1 MKKLT
6 FPGSNGHKLSARLDL
21 PDTEI
26 KSYALYAH
34 CFTCTK
40 DVFAAGRISTAL
52 NALGI
57 AVLRFDFAGL
67 GSSEGDFSDTN
78 FTTNV
83 QDLIKAADF
92 MRAEIK
98 APSILIGH
106 SLGGSAALLAA
117 HSIPEIKAIATIGAP
132 ADVTHVTHHFTAHM
146 DEIMGKGHADLELV
160 GRPFKIKKQFIED
173 LHAQNLDKAIKT
185 LKKPL
190 LILHSPID
198 STVGIENAEHIYKLA
213 KHPKSF
219 ITLNTADHLLNDHAD
234 AAYAGRM
241 IAAWA
246 SQYAGYKLTD
256 IDHMKPIRD
265 GDVVVRSSQFGKF
278 QQYVQMGRHFIIADE
293 PQSAGGNNTGADPY
307 ELLLA
312 SLGAC
317 TSMTIK
323 MYAEHK
329 KLPLKSVEVYL
340 GHEKIYA
347 ADCET
352 CENKEGKIDKITR
365 EIVLKGDDL
374 TPENRAKMIEIAN
387 KCPVHKTLMGEMM
400 IETKEKIAGS
410 NRK

>member
-1 MKKLT
+1 MQKLT
-6 FPGSNGHKLSARLDL
+6 FTGSNGHKLSARLDT

-26 KSYALYAH
+26 KAYALYAH

-40 DVFAAGRISTAL
+40 DVFAAGRIATAL
-52 NALGI
+52 SALGI
-57 AVLRFDFAGL
+57 AVFRFDFAGL
-67 GSSEGDFSDTN
+67 GGSEGDFSDTN

-83 QDLIKAADF
+83 EDIIKAADF
-92 MRAEIK
+92 MRAEVK
-98 APSILIGH
+98 APKILIGH

-117 HSIPEIKAIATIGAP
+117 HDIPEIKAVATIGAP
-132 ADVTHVTHHFTAHM
+132 ADVTHVTHHFKDHIE
-146 DEIMGKGHADLELV
+146 EIETKGHADLKLV
-160 GRPFKIKKQFIED
+160 GRPFTIKKQFLDD
-173 LHAQNLDKAIKT
+173 LHAQNLDEAIRT

-219 ITLNTADHLLNDHAD
+219 ITLNCADHLLNEHKD

-246 SQYAGYKLTD
+246 SHYAGYKLTD
-256 IDHMKPIRD
+256 IDHMKPVRD
-265 GDVVVRSSQFGKF
+265 GAVVVRSSGFGKF
-278 QQYVQMGRHFIIADE
+278 QQHIQMGRHFIVADE
-293 PQSAGGNNTGADPY
+293 PQDVGGDNTGADPY

-329 KLPLKSVEVYL
+329 GLPLKGIEVHL
-340 GHEKIYA
+340 DHEKIHA
-347 ADCET
+347 ADCAT
-352 CENKEGKIDKITR
+352 CENNDGKVDKITR
-365 EIVLKGDDL
+365 EIILKGDDL
-374 TPENRAKMIEIAN
+374 TPEQRARMIEIAE
-387 KCPVHKTLMGEMM
+387 KCPVHQTLMGKMI
-400 IETKEKIAGS
+400 IETIEKQ
-410 NRK
+410 

>member
-1 MKKLT
+1 MSSEKIK
-6 FPGSNGHKLSARLDL
+6 FKGSNDHILAARLDT

-26 KSYALYAH
+26 KAYALYAH

-40 DVFAAGRISTAL
+40 DVFAASRIATAL

-57 AVLRFDFAGL
+57 AVFRFDFAGL
-67 GSSEGDFSDTN
+67 GGSEGEFSDTN

-83 QDLIKAADF
+83 EDIIKAAAY
-92 MRAEIK
+92 MRENLK
-98 APSILIGH
+98 APKILIGH

-117 HSIPEIKAIATIGAP
+117 HKIPEIKAVATIGAP
-132 ADVTHVTHHFTAHM
+132 ADVTHVTHHFKDHIE
-146 DEIMGKGHADLELV
+146 EIQTKGHADLKLV
-160 GRPFKIKKQFIED
+160 GRPFTIKKQFLDD
-173 LHAQNLDKAIKT
+173 LHAQNLDDAIRT

-198 STVGIENAEHIYKLA
+198 STVGIENAEHIYKLT

-219 ITLNTADHLLNDHAD
+219 ITLNTADHLLNEHSD

-246 SQYAGYKLTD
+246 SNYAGYKLTE
-256 IDHMKPIRD
+256 IDNFKRGVPD
-265 GDVVVRSSQFGKF
+265 GNVVVRSSNFGKF
-278 QQYVQMGRHFIIADE
+278 QQYVQMGNHFLVADE
-293 PQSAGGNNTGADPY
+293 PEDLGGGNTGADPY

-329 KLPLKSVEVYL
+329 KIPLQGVEVHL
-340 GHEKIYA
+340 KHEKIHA
-347 ADCET
+347 ADCAACET
-352 CENKEGKIDKITR
+352 KDGQISKITR
-365 EIVLKGDDL
+365 EIILKGESL
-374 TPENRAKMIEIAN
+374 TPEHRTRMIEIAN
-387 KCPVHKTLMGEMM
+387 KCPVHKTLTGEML
-400 IETKEKIAGS
+400 IETTEKID
-410 NRK
+410 